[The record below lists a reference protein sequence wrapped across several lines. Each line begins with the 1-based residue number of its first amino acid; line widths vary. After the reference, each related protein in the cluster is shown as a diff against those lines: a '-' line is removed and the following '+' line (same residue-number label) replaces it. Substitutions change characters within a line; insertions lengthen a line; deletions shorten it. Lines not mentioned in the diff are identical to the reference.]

1 MHIKQTKDEKTS
13 PFSLCGFGFSRLL
26 GRRQDA
32 DPPPQL
38 ETISFS
44 EVELGAGGYLWGK
57 TLATDVDGSLE
68 FEGVIYKEGTASF
81 LSYFSDFG
89 GVWDTWCKF
98 AMSACH
104 DKTTFGTD
112 NQFSVYTTADDGQN
126 KFAVAYDMKGMG
138 PGYTFNPAIEFST
151 VITPVSLRIANNTWT
166 YLYLTDTKY
175 SDFSVA
181 IIGFNGETETGTI
194 EVPLASDN
202 KVVADWKT
210 VGLDKLGAVTKIV
223 FSVECDDVMAPT
235 YFCIDD
241 FAYTE

>member
-1 MHIKQTKDEKTS
+1 MKK
-13 PFSLCGFGFSRLL
+13 LL
-26 GRRQDA
+26 LLAFAASALAACSD
-32 DPPPQL
+32 DDKMPTPPQL

-81 LSYFSDFG
+81 LSYFSDSG

-112 NQFSVYTTADDGQN
+112 NQFSVYTTADDGLN

-138 PGYTFNPAIEFST
+138 PGYSFSPAIEFST

-202 KVVADWKT
+202 KVVADWKN

>member
-1 MHIKQTKDEKTS
+1 MGVRFREFGTGFFYFMHIKQTKDEKTS

-32 DPPPQL
+32 DPPQL

-44 EVELGAGGYLWGK
+44 EVELGSDGYLWGK

-138 PGYTFNPAIEFST
+138 PG
-151 VITPVSLRIANNTWT
+151 
-166 YLYLTDTKY
+166 
-175 SDFSVA
+175 
-181 IIGFNGETETGTI
+181 
-194 EVPLASDN
+194 
-202 KVVADWKT
+202 
-210 VGLDKLGAVTKIV
+210 
-223 FSVECDDVMAPT
+223 
-235 YFCIDD
+235 
-241 FAYTE
+241 

>member
-1 MHIKQTKDEKTS
+1 M
-13 PFSLCGFGFSRLL
+13 
-26 GRRQDA
+26 
-32 DPPPQL
+32 
-38 ETISFS
+38 
-44 EVELGAGGYLWGK
+44 ELGSDGYLWGK

-68 FEGVIYKEGTASF
+68 FEGVIYKEGSASF

-112 NQFSVYTTADDGQN
+112 NQFSVYTTADDGLN

-151 VITPVSLRIANNTWT
+151 VVTPVSLRIANNTWT
-166 YLYLTDTKY
+166 YLYLTATKY

-181 IIGFNGETETGTI
+181 IIGFNGEPKRGRLRCRWHRTTR
-194 EVPLASDN
+194 S
-202 KVVADWKT
+202 
-210 VGLDKLGAVTKIV
+210 
-223 FSVECDDVMAPT
+223 
-235 YFCIDD
+235 
-241 FAYTE
+241 